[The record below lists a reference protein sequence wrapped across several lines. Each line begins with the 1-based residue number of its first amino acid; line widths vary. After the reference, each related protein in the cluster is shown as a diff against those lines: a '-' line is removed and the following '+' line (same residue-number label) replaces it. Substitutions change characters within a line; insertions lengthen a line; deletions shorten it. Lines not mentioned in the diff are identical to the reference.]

1 MTESLA
7 KDTPPEYVVLDFETT
22 GFDESQAEI
31 IEIGALR
38 VKGLEVLD
46 RYHSLVRASAPIPPV
61 ISRLTGIRDE
71 DVRGAPQLSDVL
83 PGFLD
88 FVRDLPLVA
97 HNATLEQRF
106 LDHQIAPRASVRK
119 FTVHNSIDPLA
130 LVLPERPSL
139 SLESLRQWAGLPA
152 EGAHRADHDCEATL
166 RVLERAQEYMRTE
179 RPWLAGIVQSLL
191 GSEDDPWWWAWFFA
205 GDTVSLP
212 EKAPL
217 GDLRELRGEDAARE
231 PDWTKIPGPE
241 AVHRALS
248 HEIADK
254 FRYRET
260 QEKMA
265 QLVRETLAQG
275 GRVAVEA
282 PTGTGKSLAY
292 LVPGLIAARASGAP
306 LVVATHS
313 KSLQD
318 QLLEKDIPL
327 ARQLI
332 SEAGRAENLA
342 HPGGETGDTPS
353 ATTVKGQENYLCLRK
368 LHDHVD
374 AARSGSLEERW
385 SAAYLQALS
394 VSIPTVELDRV
405 SHYLKTQFPALAAA
419 VDSVKSHH
427 TTTLGPPCPHYKRCH
442 FFDSARLAHRADVIV
457 ANHAL
462 TFQWPAHLPQIRSI
476 VFDEAH
482 HLEEQITEAHRLEL
496 SEGTLQDHVHRL
508 DGRTGSGVA
517 GRSTRA
523 RQSSRRTGDAP
534 AIARFVEGL
543 VLQGSHGEA
552 MKLASLEERCE
563 AIRARAGEV
572 RMAAPRA
579 LARDVGDDG
588 FEQPIVLGPPLPPQ
602 ARDPAPRPPTQAVG
616 ALAEALRNLQGEVRR
631 LAEALTAALTAGD
644 SPSNRQN
651 PAFDQLKTHAFRFSQ
666 DADRLASVVD
676 ATDANRLR
684 VVHWDPRESTW
695 RVSAEPIQV
704 TGLAEPFFAARHGV
718 VLTSAT
724 LATGG
729 SASFV
734 VDRIGLAPTRP
745 PVILPSPFRLD
756 RQATVFITEDAPPP
770 GSPPHLEAIT
780 RFTEKAALALGG
792 RTLLLLTANRR
803 LRLAAQL
810 LRERLTPHGIEVFD
824 SLSDRRA
831 AEAFRMTERAVLVGG
846 ERYGEG
852 LDIPG
857 RALSLVV
864 LEKINEAM
872 TRGPL
877 AEARKARTKFSL
889 YDYDF
894 PLRMMWLKQRVGRLI
909 RTPTDSGWVV
919 VFDPRYMAWGASSRA
934 VVNRTLAPM
943 PVRALP
949 REDILAQISSELERS
964 G

>member
-1 MTESLA
+1 MADLFR
-7 KDTPPEYVVLDFETT
+7 KDTLPEYVVLDFETT
-22 GFDESQAEI
+22 GFDEAQAEI

-38 VKGLEVLD
+38 VRGLEVLD
-46 RYHSLVRASAPIPPV
+46 RYHSLVRPSGPIPPV

-71 DVRGAPQLSDVL
+71 DVRAAAALSDVL

-88 FVRDLPLVA
+88 FVRDQPLVA
-97 HNATLEQRF
+97 HNASMEQRF

-139 SLESLRQWAGLPA
+139 SLESLRQWAGLTE
-152 EGAHRADHDCEATL
+152 EGSHRADHDCEATV
-166 RVLERAQEYMRTE
+166 RVLERAREFMRAE
-179 RPWLAGIVQSLL
+179 RPWVATIVQSLL
-191 GSEDDPWWWAWFFA
+191 GSPGSGGDPWWWAWFFSDTRASRLA
-205 GDTVSLP
+205 GAAAPFP
-212 EKAPL
+212 EKEPL

-231 PDWTKIPGPE
+231 PDWAKIPGPD

-248 HEIADK
+248 RETVEPGGSHATTR

-327 ARQLI
+327 ARRLI
-332 SEAGRAENLA
+332 SEAEGGDAAES
-342 HPGGETGDTPS
+342 PK

-394 VSIPTVELDRV
+394 VALPTVELDRV
-405 SHYLKTQFPALAAA
+405 SHYLKTQFPALATA
-419 VDSVKSHH
+419 VDTVKSHH
-427 TTTLGPPCPHYKRCH
+427 TTTLGPPCPYYRRCH

-482 HLEEQITEAHRLEL
+482 HLEEQITEAHSLQL
-496 SEGTLQDHVHRL
+496 SEWTLLEHAHRL
-508 DGRTGSGVA
+508 DGRS
-517 GRSTRA
+517 GRSKPSA
-523 RQSSRRTGDAP
+523 RRTGDAP
-534 AIARFVEGL
+534 AITRFVERL
-543 VLQGSHGEA
+543 VLPETHGEA
-552 MKLASLEERCE
+552 LRLAALEERCE

-572 RMAAPRA
+572 RMAAPLA
-579 LARDVGDDG
+579 LPRDAGDDG

-602 ARDPAPRPPTQAVG
+602 ARGTAPRPPTAALR

-631 LAEALTAALTAGD
+631 LAESLTAALTAADG
-644 SPSNRQN
+644 PSNRQD

-666 DADRLASVVD
+666 DADRLAAVVD
-676 ATDANRLR
+676 ATDPNRLR
-684 VVHWDPRESTW
+684 VAHWDPRESTW

-734 VDRIGLAPTRP
+734 IDRIGLAPTRE
-745 PVILPSPFRLD
+745 PVILPSPFQLD

-803 LRLAAQL
+803 LRIAAEL

-864 LEKINEAM
+864 IEKINEAM

-877 AEARKARTKFSL
+877 AEARKARTKFPL
-889 YDYDF
+889 FDYDF

-909 RTPTDSGWVV
+909 RSPTDSGWVV
-919 VFDPRYMAWGASSRA
+919 VFDPRYMAWSASSRA

-949 REDILAQISSELERS
+949 RDEILQAIERADH
-964 G
+964 